1 MTESHR
7 RRVVVTGVGA
17 VTPVGHTV
25 ASMWDALVAGKS
37 GVGQIRS
44 IDASTFPTTIG
55 AEVRD
60 LDPHRLPTDPAL
72 LGLLDRKNQFGWVA
86 AAEALADSGILDRRP
101 GRIGISI
108 GTESRR
114 PDFLKQLSIG
124 DVYEGD
130 HAHLR
135 YSPFVFG
142 GVLSQHYDLTGP
154 QFTVST
160 ACTSGTQALGVA
172 YQAIQWGKADAMLA
186 GGCDSLIDP
195 LMLTGFS
202 LLGALSTRNDDPSH
216 ASRPFDLHRDG
227 FVLGEGAGMLVLEE
241 YEHARARGARLYGEV
256 RGYASTSNAYRLTDS
271 PPDGQG
277 AYLAM
282 AHAIAD
288 AGLTPKEIQYINAHG
303 TSTHQNDKSETAAIK
318 RCFGELAHRVPV
330 SSTKSMMGHL
340 VNGGGAVELIVCLLT
355 IDRGVITPTINYE
368 VPDPECDLDYVPNHA
383 RHATVEHA
391 LSNSF
396 GFGGINATVVVG
408 RFREA
413 A

>member
-1 MTESHR
+1 VTSSNR

-17 VTPVGHTV
+17 VTPVGTTV
-25 ASMWDALVAGKS
+25 PAMWDALVAGKS
-37 GVGQIRS
+37 GVDQIRT

-60 LDPHRLPTDPAL
+60 LDPKRLPTDQAL
-72 LGLLDRKNQFGWVA
+72 LDLLDRKNQFGWAA
-86 AAEALADSGILDRRP
+86 AAEALADSTLLDHRP
-101 GRIGISI
+101 ERIGISI

-130 HAHLR
+130 HVHLR

-142 GVLSQHYDLTGP
+142 GVLSEHYGLTGP

-202 LLGALSTRNDDPSH
+202 LLGALSTRNDDPAH

-227 FVLGEGAGMLVLEE
+227 FVLGEGAGMLILEE
-241 YEHARARGARLYGEV
+241 REHAMARGARIYGEV
-256 RGYASTSNAYRLTDS
+256 MGYASTSNAYRLTDS

-282 AHAIAD
+282 RHAIED
-288 AGLTPKEIQYINAHG
+288 AGLQPTDIQYINAHG

-318 RCFGELAHRVPV
+318 RCFGDNAYKVPV

-355 IDRGVITPTINYE
+355 MRQGVITPTINYE

-383 RHATVEHA
+383 RKTPVAHS

-408 RFREA
+408 REA